1 MSIFGDINIK
11 PLTHAELMDRGFIS
25 LPGNIYECNKYS
37 DSRLYKLRM
46 KYQAQTHEFSWW
58 VEMLIVAAPSHVDT
72 CRTCRDYFGNNG
84 YTKVDNIVTVQDLN
98 TVVAMAH
105 QKATQTLID
114 NYLLPA
120 GYDYNYFCK

>member
-11 PLTHAELMDRGFIS
+11 PLTHAELMNRGFIS
-25 LPGNIYECNKYS
+25 LPGNIYECNRYS
-37 DSRLYKLRM
+37 DSRLFKLRM
-46 KYQAQTHEFSWW
+46 KYQAQTREFSWW
-58 VEMLIVAAPSHVDT
+58 VEMLIVSTPSHVDT
-72 CRTCRDYFGNNG
+72 DRDYFGNNG
-84 YTKVDNIVTVQDLN
+84 YTEVDNIVTVQDLD
-98 TVVAMAH
+98 TAVATAH

>member
-1 MSIFGDINIK
+1 MGIFSDINIK
-11 PLTHAELMDRGFIS
+11 PLTHVELMNRGFIS

-46 KYQAQTHEFSWW
+46 KYQAQTQEFSWW

-72 CRTCRDYFGNNG
+72 GQDYFGNNG
-84 YTKVDNIVTVQDLN
+84 YTEVGNIATVQDLD
-98 TVVAMAH
+98 TVVATAH
-105 QKATQTLID
+105 QKAIQTLID
-114 NYLLPA
+114 NYILPE

>member
-11 PLTHAELMDRGFIS
+11 PLTHAELMNRGFIS

-37 DSRLYKLRM
+37 DSRLFKLRM
-46 KYQAQTHEFSWW
+46 KYQAQTQVFSWW

-72 CRTCRDYFGNNG
+72 GRDYFGNNG
-84 YTKVDNIVTVQDLN
+84 YAEVDNIATVQDLN
-98 TVVAMAH
+98 TAVATAH

>member
-11 PLTHAELMDRGFIS
+11 PLTHAELINRGFIS

-46 KYQAQTHEFSWW
+46 KYQAQTQEFSWW
-58 VEMLIVAAPSHVDT
+58 VEMLVVAAPTHVDYG
-72 CRTCRDYFGNNG
+72 RDYFGNNG
-84 YTKVDNIVTVQDLN
+84 YTKVDNIVTVQDLD
-98 TVVAMAH
+98 TVVATAH

-120 GYDYNYFCK
+120 GHDYNYFCK

>member
-1 MSIFGDINIK
+1 MSIFSDINIK
-11 PLTHAELMDRGFIS
+11 PLTHVELMNRGFIS

-46 KYQAQTHEFSWW
+46 KYQAQTQEFSWW

-72 CRTCRDYFGNNG
+72 GQDYFGNNG
-84 YTKVDNIVTVQDLN
+84 YTEVGNIATVQDLD
-98 TVVAMAH
+98 TVVATAH
-105 QKATQTLID
+105 QKAIQTLID
-114 NYLLPA
+114 NYILPE

>member
-1 MSIFGDINIK
+1 MSIFGDININ
-11 PLTHAELMDRGFIS
+11 PLTHTELMNRGFIS
-25 LPGNIYECNKYS
+25 LPGNIYECNRYS
-37 DSRLYKLRM
+37 DSRLFKLRM

-72 CRTCRDYFGNNG
+72 SRDYFGNNG
-84 YTKVDNIVTVQDLN
+84 YTEVDNIVTVQDLD
-98 TVVAMAH
+98 TVVATAH

-120 GYDYNYFCK
+120 GYNYNYFCK

>member
-11 PLTHAELMDRGFIS
+11 PLTHAELMNRGFIS

-46 KYQAQTHEFSWW
+46 KYQAQTQVFSWW
-58 VEMLIVAAPSHVDT
+58 VAMLIVAAPSHVAT
-72 CRTCRDYFGNNG
+72 GCDYFGNNG
-84 YTKVDNIVTVQDLN
+84 YTEVGNIVTVQDLN
-98 TVVAMAH
+98 TVVATAH